1 MREMR
6 VHAVNL
12 PIFVNGC
19 DDCVNGHSHRADGNC
34 GPRSAVGLVVYDL
47 QVITDRAR
55 DAVVN
60 TNDPHHVYVTHN
72 VNDSSATADTAQL
85 RNPKAQEA

>member
-1 MREMR
+1 M
-6 VHAVNL
+6 L
-12 PIFVNGC
+12 Q
-19 DDCVNGHSHRADGNC
+19 ADGNC
-34 GPRSAVGLVVYDL
+34 GPRSAVGLTVYDL

-85 RNPKAQEA
+85 RNLRHRKHRKHKKEWPNS